1 MDKVAKKQSDVM
13 EDVSQE
19 QAASEVFLA
28 ETALMRRLK
37 VYLQHNKNV
46 LFIGKKGV
54 GKTSIVTALWKDSGL
69 KYKFFSAAT
78 MDPWVDF
85 IGVPREQEGKNG
97 ERYLELIRP
106 REFQDDSIEAL
117 FFDEFNRAPKKI
129 RNAVMEL
136 IQFKSINGKKFNN
149 LKVVWAAINP
159 EDDEDEEY
167 DVEPLDPA
175 QKDRF
180 HIQVPLK
187 YEPSQPYF
195 VHKYGPE
202 TAEAAIT
209 WWKTI
214 KDPAVLNEVSPRRL
228 DYALEIANLSGGSLD
243 DVLPK
248 ASNPSA
254 LKQALKQRP
263 ALAMLRSLKKNKDV
277 AGAREFLEDDNNFY
291 CVAPEIIKTDE
302 DMDFF
307 LNLLD
312 SERLNSLISKESA
325 VQNWCYRVY
334 KTNNVINDALKE
346 IVQVGTNRLLTQT
359 IKKKFQQDKLRDV
372 ADMPDNP
379 PVDPNHAKPISNAN
393 PTKDDY
399 SSFLEDLKKKDLKN
413 TYLKAQ
419 TCQALADNIPVD
431 FSLDNAKDTLAI
443 IDNIAG
449 RTHPNTIKKWS
460 NFLMGVINACVKK
473 LSDNNY
479 TFSTFKDSYYNLLK
493 YVMSESGFYFEIE
506 EKCKKKVQVIT
517 N

>member
-1 MDKVAKKQSDVM
+1 MEKKQP
-13 EDVSQE
+13 EKEVSPE
-19 QAASEVFLA
+19 KAASDIFLA

-37 VYLQHNKNV
+37 VYLQNNKNV
-46 LFIGKKGV
+46 LFVGKKGV
-54 GKTSIVTALWKDSGL
+54 GKTSIVTALWEDAGL
-69 KYKFFSAAT
+69 NYKFFSAAT

-85 IGVPREQEGKNG
+85 IGVPREQIGDNG
-97 ERYLELIRP
+97 ARWLELIRP
-106 REFQDDSIEAL
+106 KEFQDDSIEAL

-136 IQFKSINGKKFNN
+136 IQFKSINGKKFKN
-149 LKVVWAAINP
+149 LKVIWAAINP

-180 HIQVPLK
+180 HIQVALK
-187 YEPSQPYF
+187 YEPSQAYF
-195 VHKYGPE
+195 AHKYGSE
-202 TAEAAIT
+202 TAEVAIT
-209 WWKTI
+209 WWHTI
-214 KDPAVLNEVSPRRL
+214 KDPTILNEVSPRRL

-291 CVAPEIIKTDE
+291 CVAPEIIKTDG

-307 LNLLD
+307 LELLD

-334 KTNNVINDALKE
+334 KTNNVINNALTE

-359 IKKKFQQDKLRDV
+359 IKKKFQQAKLRDV
-372 ADMPDNP
+372 AAMPDNP
-379 PVDPNHAKPISNAN
+379 SINPKHADITINAKPEK
-393 PTKDDY
+393 TDY
-399 SSFLEDLKKKDLKN
+399 SAFVRELKNKELKN
-413 TYLKAQ
+413 TYMRAQ
-419 TCQALADNIPVD
+419 ACKELSANIPAD
-431 FSLDNAKDTLAI
+431 FSIDDAKDTLAI
-443 IDNIAG
+443 INGIAG
-449 RTHPNTIKKWS
+449 QTHSKYIKEWS
-460 NFLMGVINACVKK
+460 KFLMGVINACVKK
-473 LSDNNY
+473 LADDSY
-479 TFSTFKDSYYNLLK
+479 KFSTFKDNYGDLLK
-493 YVMSESGFYFEIE
+493 YVISEKGFYFKIE
-506 EKCKKKVQVIT
+506 ETCKKKVQVIT